1 MGKLD
6 RLIKSVASLDAEEQ
20 KAILKALDVYGD
32 DQPVE
37 TVEPVVEE
45 EKVPVV
51 DTPTAAPTP
60 AVVVETPVAAPQGS
74 SNDIFAALQAQLNEV
89 MTELKGLK
97 ETKQVLEVEKK
108 EFEEKLAKQ
117 PFGLHGKVQTKESS
131 DSTIDV
137 EKMYSQNLKRY

>member
-6 RLIKSVASLDAEEQ
+6 RLIKSVASLDVEEQ
-20 KAILKALDVYGD
+20 KAILKALDVYED

-37 TVEPVVEE
+37 TVAPVVEE
-45 EKVPVV
+45 EQVPVE
-51 DTPTAAPTP
+51 DTQTAAPTP
-60 AVVVETPVAAPQGS
+60 TPVVEPTVTAPQGS
-74 SNDIFAALQAQLNEV
+74 GNDIFAALQAQLNDV

-97 ETKQVLEVEKK
+97 ETKEILEVEKQ

-117 PFGLHGKVQTKESS
+117 PFGLHGKVQTKDAD

>member
-6 RLIKSVASLDAEEQ
+6 RLIKSVASLDVEEQ
-20 KAILKALDVYGD
+20 KAILHALDVYGD

-45 EKVPVV
+45 EKVPVE

-60 AVVVETPVAAPQGS
+60 TPVVEPTVTAPQGS

-97 ETKQVLEVEKK
+97 ETKEVLEVEKK

-117 PFGLHGKVQTKESS
+117 PFGLHGKVQTKDAD